1 MSEYDSPWK
10 ESISLYFREFL
21 SFFYPR
27 IEEDIDWEPGFEF
40 LDTEL
45 QQIKRETQTG
55 RRDADKLVKVW
66 RRSGEE
72 QWVLVHVEVQSQR
85 QSEFSER
92 MYLYHSRIFDRYRRS
107 VVSLGILGD
116 EQPGWR
122 PSRYERE
129 LWGCRAILEFPVVK
143 LLDYSMDE
151 LASSQNPLAAIVQAH
166 LSAQVAG
173 KDVGVGYE
181 SKLSLIKS
189 LYERG
194 YGREDIV
201 QLFRLID
208 WFIALPKR
216 EEDRLWQE
224 IQTLEEEKK
233 MPYITSVERIGIRKG
248 LEKGLQQGRQE
259 DIVRILELRF
269 KNIPQEL
276 RELIGKIE
284 DLKVLGTLL
293 VQAVTNQS
301 LEAFEAVANQL
312 VTEAGLELENTEP
325 SSGEGANGT

>member
-122 PSRYERE
+122 PSRYERQ

-143 LLDYSMDE
+143 LLDYSMEE
-151 LASSQNPLAAIVQAH
+151 LGSSQNPLAAIVQAH

-224 IQTLEEEKK
+224 IQTLEEERK

-248 LEKGLQQGRQE
+248 LEKGLQQGQQRS
-259 DIVRILELRF
+259 IIRILEVRF
-269 KNIPQEL
+269 QDISLKV
-276 RELIGKIE
+276 RELIGRIQDSE
-284 DLKVLGTLL
+284 VLGNLL
-293 VQAVTNQS
+293 VQAVTTQS

>member
-21 SFFYPR
+21 NFFYPQ
-27 IEEDIDWEPGFEF
+27 IEQDIDWERGFEF

-45 QQIKRETQTG
+45 QQIKRETETG

-166 LSAQVAG
+166 LCAQIAG

-194 YGREDIV
+194 YKREDIV

-224 IQTLEEEKK
+224 IQTLEEERK

-248 LEKGLQQGRQE
+248 QQGA
-259 DIVRILELRF
+259 ILRILEVRF
-269 KNIPQEL
+269 ENIPQKL
-276 RELIGKIE
+276 REAIGKIDNIE
-284 DLKVLGTLL
+284 VLETLL
-293 VQAVTNQS
+293 VQAVTTQS
-301 LEAFEAVANQL
+301 LEAFGTVAHQL

-325 SSGEGANGT
+325 SSGEEVNET

>member
-27 IEEDIDWEPGFEF
+27 IEEDIDWKRGFEF

-45 QQIKRETQTG
+45 QQIKRETETG

-173 KDVGVGYE
+173 KNVGVGYE

-224 IQTLEEEKK
+224 IQTLEEERK

-248 LEKGLQQGRQE
+248 LQQGQQGA
-259 DIVRILELRF
+259 IIRILEVRL
-269 KNIPQEL
+269 KNIPQKL
-276 RELIGKIE
+276 RTLIGKIDNLE
-284 DLKVLGTLL
+284 VLETLL
-293 VQAVTNQS
+293 VQAVTTQS
-301 LEAFEAVANQL
+301 LDAFESVVNQY
-312 VTEAGLELENTEP
+312 VTEEESGLDNTEL
-325 SSGEGANGT
+325 SSGEEVNET

>member
-21 SFFYPR
+21 NFFYPR
-27 IEEDIDWEPGFEF
+27 IEEDIDWEQGFEF

-45 QQIKRETQTG
+45 QQIKRETETG

-194 YGREDIV
+194 YKREDIV

-208 WFIALPKR
+208 WFIALPKT

-224 IQTLEEEKK
+224 IQTLEKERK
-233 MPYITSVERIGIRKG
+233 MPYITSVERIGIR
-248 LEKGLQQGRQE
+248 
-259 DIVRILELRF
+259 
-269 KNIPQEL
+269 
-276 RELIGKIE
+276 
-284 DLKVLGTLL
+284 
-293 VQAVTNQS
+293 
-301 LEAFEAVANQL
+301 
-312 VTEAGLELENTEP
+312 
-325 SSGEGANGT
+325 

>member
-1 MSEYDSPWK
+1 MSEYDSLWK

-21 SFFYPR
+21 NFFYPR
-27 IEEDIDWEPGFEF
+27 IEEDIDWERGFEF

-45 QQIKRETQTG
+45 QQIKRETETG

-72 QWVLVHVEVQSQR
+72 EWVLVHVEVQSQR

-129 LWGCRAILEFPVVK
+129 LWGCRAILEFPMVK

-194 YGREDIV
+194 YKREDIV

-208 WFIALPKR
+208 WFIALPKT

-224 IQTLEEEKK
+224 IQTLEEERK
-233 MPYITSVERIGIRKG
+233 MPYITSVERIGIK
-248 LEKGLQQGRQE
+248 KGLQQGRQE
-259 DIVRILELRF
+259 DIVRILEVRF
-269 KNIPQEL
+269 EDIPQKL
-276 RELIGKIE
+276 RGLIGKIE
-284 DLKVLGTLL
+284 ALEVLETLL
-293 VQAVTNQS
+293 VQAVTTQS
-301 LEAFEAVANQL
+301 LEAFESVVNQL
-312 VTEAGLELENTEP
+312 VTEAGLELENTDQ
-325 SSGEGANGT
+325 SSGEGGNET

>member
-27 IEEDIDWEPGFEF
+27 IEEDIDWERGFEF

-45 QQIKRETQTG
+45 QQIKRETETG

-116 EQPGWR
+116 EQPSWR

-143 LLDYSMDE
+143 LLDYSMERDTNLRRGE
-151 LASSQNPLAAIVQAH
+151 KNA
-166 LSAQVAG
+166 
-173 KDVGVGYE
+173 
-181 SKLSLIKS
+181 
-189 LYERG
+189 LY
-194 YGREDIV
+194 Y
-201 QLFRLID
+201 QC
-208 WFIALPKR
+208 
-216 EEDRLWQE
+216 
-224 IQTLEEEKK
+224 
-233 MPYITSVERIGIRKG
+233 
-248 LEKGLQQGRQE
+248 
-259 DIVRILELRF
+259 
-269 KNIPQEL
+269 
-276 RELIGKIE
+276 
-284 DLKVLGTLL
+284 
-293 VQAVTNQS
+293 
-301 LEAFEAVANQL
+301 
-312 VTEAGLELENTEP
+312 
-325 SSGEGANGT
+325 

>member
-21 SFFYPR
+21 NFFYPQ
-27 IEEDIDWEPGFEF
+27 IEEDIDWERGFEF

-45 QQIKRETQTG
+45 QQIKRETETG

-151 LASSQNPLAAIVQAH
+151 LARSQNPLAAIVQAH

-194 YGREDIV
+194 YKREDIV

-208 WFIALPKR
+208 WFIALPKK

-224 IQTLEEEKK
+224 IQTLEEERK

-248 LEKGLQQGRQE
+248 QQGA
-259 DIVRILELRF
+259 IIRILEVRF
-269 KNIPQEL
+269 ENIPQEL

-284 DLKVLGTLL
+284 DLEVLGTLL
-293 VQAVTNQS
+293 VQAVTTQS
-301 LEAFEAVANQL
+301 LESFGSVANQY
-312 VTEAGLELENTEP
+312 VTEEESELENTE
-325 SSGEGANGT
+325 